1 MEMSREGAAGRPGGP
16 VPDST
21 VSNCEGESLVLQ
33 GLSHCNTSVM
43 SCITSD
49 DFHYK

>member
-1 MEMSREGAAGRPGGP
+1 LACAQAT
-16 VPDST
+16 T

-33 GLSHCNTSVM
+33 GLNHCNTCVM